1 MKVFL
6 HLFLSNL
13 KYNKLELGISYFIT
27 AVVIVFVH
35 IFRDTKSTDA
45 DFLFSIAFYAM
56 LYAFY
61 TNRRKFNLKYLLSL
75 PLSKSQL
82 IMAKTSSDFVYFVPA
97 VICAFTGVMYSPI
110 EFSAFPLLIILFQV
124 VMFVAFIIF
133 DSDIEQPRLENAK
146 SSFLN
151 RLIYMRKGMD
161 FIFFGVFVI
170 YLALAIHVTPLEM
183 FVKQYLIIIVLS
195 LSLGYKFQRT
205 LNLLKDESYS
215 YFMPRRDLFSIGK
228 KISLFGI
235 IGVLFMISGLS
246 MPSKY
251 GEEKFYSA
259 IQSKDKKNLEKKLSH
274 IKKIKV
280 SKSGYTPITAAI
292 SEGNVEAL
300 RILDSL
306 GFPVHLD
313 DKLKTEEETYLPI
326 HLAINSGNVEMID
339 YIVRKLPE
347 SMEAKTE
354 KNQFSGLHLAS
365 INCKPEAID
374 YLTSKKINLNAKDPK
389 GNTALIY
396 SAKANCIPAMAILLE
411 AGANPLFKNLQE
423 KTASNYLRNKKDK
436 YLLKRKELQIES
448 RLNREL
454 ASEK

>member
-6 HLFLSNL
+6 HLFISNL
-13 KYNKLELGISYFIT
+13 KFNKLELGISYFIT
-27 AVVIVFVH
+27 AIVIFFVR

-61 TNRRKFNLKYLLSL
+61 TNRRKFNLKYLVSL
-75 PLSKSQL
+75 PLSKTQL
-82 IMAKTSSDFVYFVPA
+82 VMAKTSSDFVYFVPA

-110 EFSAFPLLIILFQV
+110 EFSAIPLLIILFQI

-161 FIFFGVFVI
+161 FVFFGVFVI

-183 FVKQYLIIIVLS
+183 VVKQYLIIIVLS
-195 LSLGYKFQRT
+195 LALGYKFRRT

-215 YFMPRRDLFSIGK
+215 YFMPKRDLFSIGK

-235 IGVLFMISGLS
+235 IGILFMISGLS

-251 GEEKFYSA
+251 GEDKFYTA
-259 IQSKDKKNLEKKLSH
+259 IQEGNPKSLEKALATVKE
-274 IKKIKV
+274 IKP
-280 SKSGYTPITAAI
+280 SKSGYTPITASI
-292 SEGNVEAL
+292 IEGNIEAL
-300 RILDSL
+300 RILEKYGFAMSL
-306 GFPVHLD
+306 QDTFTD
-313 DKLKTEEETYLPI
+313 EEETFSPI
-326 HLAINSGNVEMID
+326 HLAINSGSIEMIE
-339 YIVRKLPE
+339 YVVRKLPE
-347 SMEAKTE
+347 AMDVKTE
-354 KNQFSGLHLAS
+354 KNQLSGLHLAA

-374 YLTSKKINLNAKDPK
+374 YLVSKNINLNAKDPR

-396 SAKANCIPAMAILLE
+396 SAKSNCMPAMAILLE
-411 AGANPLFKNLQE
+411 AGANPLFKNSKE
-423 KTASNYLRNKKDK
+423 KTASNYLKSKKYK
-436 YLLKRKELQIES
+436 YLLKRKELLIES
-448 RLNREL
+448 KLNREL